1 MVVGTEVANTVR
13 VVPRPMS
20 TEEWKAFVAEGT
32 RTAKLAVTRVDG
44 SPHVV
49 PVWFVLDGDD
59 FVFTT
64 HATTIKGKA
73 LRRDGRASLVVDDER
88 PPFAFVMVDGTAQ
101 VSEDLD
107 ELRTWATRI
116 GARYMGAFRAE
127 EFGERNAVGGEMVVR
142 LTPTKIVATADM
154 AGYD

>member
-1 MVVGTEVANTVR
+1 
-13 VVPRPMS
+13 MS
-20 TEEWKAFVAEGT
+20 SAEWKAFVSEGT
-32 RTAKLAVTRVDG
+32 RTAKLAVTRADG
-44 SPHVV
+44 RPHVV

-64 HATTIKGKA
+64 HAATIKGKA
-73 LRRDGRASLVVDDER
+73 LRRDGRAALVVDDER
-88 PPFAFVMVDGTAQ
+88 PPFSFVMVGGTAQ

-107 ELRTWATRI
+107 ELRIWATRI

-127 EFGERNAVGGEMVVR
+127 EFGTRNAVEGEMLVR
-142 LTPTKIVATADM
+142 LTPTNVVATADM